1 MARYIPRITKQ
12 DELKEGDVRRITV
25 GKDGEFTYIG
35 VVTRIREDTV
45 LVKKCYSDD
54 PKSTRYMIKDVDETG
69 LEYAMFIDCIEWKVD
84 KKRIGKRYG
93 SLSKRDFRN
102 IREMKIGV

>member
-1 MARYIPRITKQ
+1 MARYIPRITKP
-12 DELKEGDVRRITV
+12 DELKEGDVHRITV

-35 VVTRIREDTV
+35 VVTRIGEDTV

-69 LEYAMFIDCIEWKVD
+69 FEYAMFIDCIEWKVD

>member
-1 MARYIPRITKQ
+1 MKYTPRLKEP
-12 DELKEGDVRRITV
+12 DELKEGDVRRIIV
-25 GKDGEFTYIG
+25 GMDGEFTYIG
-35 VVTRIREDTV
+35 IVTRIKEDTV
-45 LVKKCYSDD
+45 LVKKCYRDD

-69 LEYAMFIDCIEWKVD
+69 LEYAMFIDCIEWRVD